1 MTAIGDNLTCMLDM
15 SELQAAFICLVRVS
29 TRSRTLK
36 TDSPACMCC
45 IEFIATRF
53 GDTDVY
59 TVHLKP

>member
-36 TDSPACMCC
+36 TDSPACAALNLLPHDLVIQM
-45 IEFIATRF
+45 
-53 GDTDVY
+53 Y
-59 TVHLKP
+59 TLYI